1 MCLKT
6 HCNNIFSE
14 WVQPLVHLAWP
25 FADNS
30 DSRGATNY
38 LYPGICAE
46 PYNNLPSKLY
56 NYANVRG
63 MQMPTH
69 EAKNLHERR

>member
-1 MCLKT
+1 M
-6 HCNNIFSE
+6 FSE
-14 WVQPLVHLAWP
+14 WVQPLVHVAWP

-38 LYPGICAE
+38 LYPEICAE
-46 PYNNLPSKLY
+46 QYNNLPIKLY

-63 MQMPTH
+63 MQRPTH
-69 EAKNLHERR
+69 EAKNLHERQ